1 MMKRIS
7 AIYLTFLSVFCSF
20 TLGSS
25 DFHLITLTENY
36 TQAKNY
42 CRVMYTDLATIYNLA
57 DMNNLVTFASNI
69 TERAWI
75 GLEMGAVWMWHW
87 SLPGQ
92 VTDFLKWKSGE
103 VITHNQEEC
112 AAMDQFGGWFV
123 SACGVLRKFV
133 CQGNHTGYFIFVN
146 ESKSWWDAQSHCRN
160 LSPDLVSI
168 HSEAENMAVLNVSAS
183 QSVWIGLFK
192 DPWIWSDGS
201 NSSFR
206 FWGASQPSYLHNQDC
221 VAAVFQDNGK
231 WNEQNCSNQ
240 LNFVCHGAAATKQS
254 STTTTT
260 EGTAAGG
267 VRTPNTTEFMSP
279 TSSTH
284 LQSTTT
290 EMSSLTQPPPA
301 TTVNLTTGGDSILTT
316 PGGISAW
323 IPTTQTGISVPNTT
337 AHLEISPQNTTIQK
351 GTSAQNTTTYIG
363 SSTQNTTAFMGTSA
377 QNTTT
382 YIGSSPQNTTI
393 QKGTSAQNTTTYIG
407 SSTQNTTAFMG
418 TSAQNTTTYIGSSPR
433 TLQYRKGLQ
442 PRTLQPT

>member
-1 MMKRIS
+1 MTENSRLTMMKRIS

-57 DMNNLVTFASNI
+57 DMDNLVTLASNI
-69 TERAWI
+69 TENAWI
-75 GLEMGAVWMWHW
+75 GLEMGAMWMWHW

-92 VTDFLKWKSGE
+92 VTDFFKWKSGE
-103 VITHNQEEC
+103 VITHDQEEC

-206 FWGASQPSYLHNQDC
+206 FWRASQPSYLHNQDC

-240 LNFVCHGAAATKQS
+240 LNFVCRGGNMILIQENMTWIEALSYCRKYYFDLVDIKTKNIQDQVAQKATN
-254 STTTTT
+254 
-260 EGTAAGG
+260 A
-267 VRTPNTTEFMSP
+267 
-279 TSSTH
+279 TSSYVWLGLRYTV
-284 LQSTTT
+284 QFNFWFWIRST
-290 EMSSLTQPPPA
+290 SSCYQNWLPGEGPQRDYGSA
-301 TTVNLTTGGDSILTT
+301 VSGAMEATGGQQWVGLPETEKLNFIC
-316 PGGISAW
+316 
-323 IPTTQTGISVPNTT
+323 
-337 AHLEISPQNTTIQK
+337 
-351 GTSAQNTTTYIG
+351 
-363 SSTQNTTAFMGTSA
+363 STCAG
-377 QNTTT
+377 
-382 YIGSSPQNTTI
+382 
-393 QKGTSAQNTTTYIG
+393 
-407 SSTQNTTAFMG
+407 
-418 TSAQNTTTYIGSSPR
+418 
-433 TLQYRKGLQ
+433 
-442 PRTLQPT
+442 

>member
-1 MMKRIS
+1 MTENSRLTMMKRIS

-240 LNFVCHGAAATKQS
+240 LNFVCHGGNMILIQENMTWIEALSYCRKHYFDLVDIKTKNIQDQV
-254 STTTTT
+254 
-260 EGTAAGG
+260 AQKAK
-267 VRTPNTTEFMSP
+267 NA
-279 TSSTH
+279 TSSYVWLGLRYTV
-284 LQSTTT
+284 QFKFWFWIRST
-290 EMSSLTQPPPA
+290 SSCYQNWLPGEGPQRDYGSA
-301 TTVNLTTGGDSILTT
+301 VSGAMEATGGQQWVGLPETEKLNFIC
-316 PGGISAW
+316 
-323 IPTTQTGISVPNTT
+323 
-337 AHLEISPQNTTIQK
+337 
-351 GTSAQNTTTYIG
+351 
-363 SSTQNTTAFMGTSA
+363 STCAG
-377 QNTTT
+377 
-382 YIGSSPQNTTI
+382 
-393 QKGTSAQNTTTYIG
+393 
-407 SSTQNTTAFMG
+407 
-418 TSAQNTTTYIGSSPR
+418 
-433 TLQYRKGLQ
+433 
-442 PRTLQPT
+442 